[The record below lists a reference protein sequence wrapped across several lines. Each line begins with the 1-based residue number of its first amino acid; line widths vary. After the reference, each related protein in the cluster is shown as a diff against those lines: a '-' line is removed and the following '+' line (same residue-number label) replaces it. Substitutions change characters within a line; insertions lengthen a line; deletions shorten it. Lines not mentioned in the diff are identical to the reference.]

1 MPRIFVCRSSGA
13 SLIALLL
20 LLGSLSAPTAVG
32 ADKKQHSKKNDLAE
46 VEIYAQV
53 KRFRHADHYRL
64 FASKRPCEQLGAEQ
78 VIDSSRLQGTGP
90 GMVEIFFAQGTLV
103 YICVAGLNT
112 AEEVI
117 ALGGYDKNPVT
128 CKGDGEIVFRD
139 IEITLKANAD
149 KRSFP
154 KNAPPIPSRR

>member
-1 MPRIFVCRSSGA
+1 MA
-13 SLIALLL
+13 
-20 LLGSLSAPTAVG
+20 
-32 ADKKQHSKKNDLAE
+32 ADKKAHLNKNDLAE

-90 GMVEIFFAQGTLV
+90 GMVEVFVPLGSVL

-112 AEEVI
+112 DDQVI
-117 ALGGYDKNPVT
+117 ALGGYEKNPVT
-128 CKGDGEIVFRD
+128 CQGEGEIVFRD
-139 IEITLKANAD
+139 IEITLKANVD
-149 KRSFP
+149 RKSFP
-154 KNAPPIPSRR
+154 KNAPPLPSRR